1 MCGSGSNAIPK
12 PPTSSSND
20 PPSHRC
26 QTATPVS
33 ATSFKIR
40 VWDLPTRLFHWT
52 LAALVTGSFVSV
64 KLGNM
69 VWHGRLGYAVL
80 ALLLFRLVWGFAGG
94 GYSRFSAFVRGP
106 GSVMAY
112 LRGASHG
119 PGHNPLGA
127 LSVLAML
134 AALLFQASSGLFTN
148 DDIAFEGPL
157 SHRVSGALSSLLT
170 TWHRLNENIL
180 IALVVVHVAAIVY
193 YRLRLRQDLIG
204 PMLTGD
210 ALLSRPYPG
219 SPDNLAMRLRA
230 LAIATVC
237 AALVAWIIAL

>member
-1 MCGSGSNAIPK
+1 MS
-12 PPTSSSND
+12 D
-20 PPSHRC
+20 
-26 QTATPVS
+26 TA
-33 ATSFKIR
+33 FKVR

-80 ALLLFRLVWGFAGG
+80 ALLLFRLAWGFAGG

-193 YRLRLRQDLIG
+193 YRLRLKQDLIG

>member
-1 MCGSGSNAIPK
+1 MS
-12 PPTSSSND
+12 D
-20 PPSHRC
+20 
-26 QTATPVS
+26 TA
-33 ATSFKIR
+33 FKVR

-112 LRGASHG
+112 LR
-119 PGHNPLGA
+119 
-127 LSVLAML
+127 V
-134 AALLFQASSGLFTN
+134 QASSGLFTN

-193 YRLRLRQDLIG
+193 YRLRLKQDLIG